1 MNLNFKFNFKETYIM
16 KKILPVL
23 LIILLIFS
31 GCSAGKTDVTDNGK
45 LTITATIFPQYDFLR
60 EITKGADVQLDMLIS
75 PGKEVHGFESTLSDI
90 AKVSESD
97 LFVYVGSEDDKWV
110 EEVPSSGNTRIALT
124 DIITEYEDE
133 HVWTSPKNAIKIVW
147 SLKDALCTLDP
158 ENAEIYISNT
168 EKYVSELK
176 ELDKGFEEIVSKS
189 ENPTIVFAERFPFLN
204 LAKTYG
210 IKHYSAFEG
219 CSTETEA
226 GIKTINFLVEKVK
239 EEKIPAIF
247 TIEFSDAVVAEK
259 ISEETGAEV
268 RQFHSC
274 HNVTDEE
281 FENGETYLSLMSENL
296 ENLKL
301 ALHKNAVGD

>member
-1 MNLNFKFNFKETYIM
+1 M
-16 KKILPVL
+16 KKFLPVL

-31 GCSAGKTDVTDNGK
+31 GCSAGNTSATDNET

-60 EITKGADVQLDMLIS
+60 EITKGADVQLDMLLP

-176 ELDKGFEEIVSKS
+176 KLDKSFEETVSKS

-204 LAKTYG
+204 LAKAYG

-226 GIKTINFLVEKVK
+226 GIKTINFLVEKVR
-239 EEKIPAIF
+239 EENIPAIF
-247 TIEFSDAVVAEK
+247 IIEFSDAVVAEK
-259 ISEETGAEV
+259 ISEETGAEIL
-268 RQFHSC
+268 QFHSC

-281 FENGETYLSLMSENL
+281 FKNGETYLSLMTENL
-296 ENLKL
+296 ENLKI

>member
-1 MNLNFKFNFKETYIM
+1 M
-16 KKILPVL
+16 KKLLPVL

-31 GCSAGKTDVTDNGK
+31 GCSAGNAGVTDNET

-60 EITKGADVQLDMLIS
+60 EITKGVDVELSMLIS

-90 AKVSESD
+90 SKVSESD
-97 LFVYVGSEDDKWV
+97 LFVYTGSEDDKWV
-110 EEVPSSGNTRIALT
+110 EEIPDSGNTRLALT

-168 EKYVSELK
+168 EKYISELK
-176 ELDKGFEEIVSKS
+176 ELDESFESTVNKAA
-189 ENPTIVFAERFPFLN
+189 NPTIVFAERFPFLN
-204 LAKTYG
+204 LANDYG
-210 IKHYSAFEG
+210 IRHYSAFEG

-226 GIKTINFLVEKVK
+226 GIRTINFLAEKVK

-247 TIEFSDAVVAEK
+247 IIEFSDSVVAEK
-259 ISEETGAEV
+259 ISEETGADIL
-268 RQFHSC
+268 QFHSC

-281 FENGETYLSLMSENL
+281 FENGETYLSLMTENL
-296 ENLKL
+296 ENLKI

>member
-1 MNLNFKFNFKETYIM
+1 M
-16 KKILPVL
+16 KKFLPVL

-31 GCSAGKTDVTDNGK
+31 GCSAGNTGATDNET

-60 EITKGADVQLDMLIS
+60 EITKGADVQLDMLLP

-110 EEVPSSGNTRIALT
+110 EEVPSSGNTRLALT
-124 DIITEYEDE
+124 DIVTEYEDE
-133 HVWTSPKNAIKIVW
+133 HIWTSPENAIKIVEE
-147 SLKDALCTLDP
+147 LCNTLCNIDGK
-158 ENAEIYISNT
+158 NSEIYKKNT
-168 EKYVSELK
+168 SSYIEKLK
-176 ELDKGFEEIVSKS
+176 ELDEGFESTVSKS
-189 ENPTIVFAERFPFLN
+189 ENPTVVFAERFPFLN
-204 LAKTYG
+204 LAKDYS
-210 IKHYSAFEG
+210 IRHYSAFEG

-239 EEKIPAIF
+239 EENIPAIF
-247 TIEFSDAVVAEK
+247 IIEFSDSVVAEK
-259 ISEETGAEV
+259 ISEETGADIL
-268 RQFHSC
+268 QFHSC

-281 FENGETYLSLMSENL
+281 FENGETYLSLMTKNL
-296 ENLKL
+296 ENLKI